1 MKKNVLRLLAL
12 VCAASPVVLSAQ
24 APKDAIVISDAD
36 IKAVLKMAA
45 DTKRTIPDN
54 SLRVIDMGTYQ
65 LAVGIVARGKLAAT
79 PAAAAAAPAAAPAN
93 AQPACGQQRAGATGP
108 NGIYHDS
115 TAETYIVT
123 SGSGTLITGGTIVNG
138 RRSPADS
145 EVTTILNGPSCNGTM
160 VGFSSRVI
168 NVGDI
173 IVIPEGVPHGFSAI
187 PDHITYL
194 SVRPD
199 LKKVLKKN
207 YVNPALAGKQRS
219 AASDDATRPV
229 ASRAVGT
236 AGTRSLPTF
245 EVDRNWPKVP
255 AQWKLGDV
263 SSFSVDAQDR
273 IWALHRPRTLVKPED
288 VPKRAP
294 AVMVF
299 DTTGNYVRSWG
310 GDPSTTP
317 GAGNP
322 PYEWPQREHGIN
334 IDSKGFVWITGNN
347 CPTNGIA
354 NLKHVADDQILK
366 FTQDGKFVMQIGHSN
381 QSKGNAD
388 TTNVHR
394 AADVQYSARSN
405 ELFVA
410 DGYGNHRVIVF
421 DADSGKFKRMWGA
434 FGNKPVDDDHCEVV
448 TPKEFPAGDGPKN
461 FSIVHAIRLSKDGI
475 VYVADRENR
484 RVQSFTTDG
493 KFLKQIVKTDTQ
505 FARDLAFSADPDQQ
519 FLYVGNGNDIVIVD
533 RKAMEIVGSIKLPGQ
548 IGGGHHI
555 ATDSKGNIYIAGTT
569 MGLQKLTF
577 KGMSTA
583 STN

>member
-1 MKKNVLRLLAL
+1 MQNNFLRILAL
-12 VCAASPVVLSAQ
+12 LCAISPAIVSAQ
-24 APKDAIVISDAD
+24 APKDAIIISDAD

-45 DTKRTIPDN
+45 ETKRTIPDN

-65 LAVGIVARGKLAAT
+65 LAVGIVARGKLA
-79 PAAAAAAPAAAPAN
+79 PAPAAAAPAAAPAN

-108 NGIYHDS
+108 GGIYHDS

-138 RRSPADS
+138 RRSAADN

-168 NVGDI
+168 NVGDV

-199 LKKVLKKN
+199 LKKVLQRN
-207 YVNPALAGKQRS
+207 YVNPALAGKQS
-219 AASDDATRPV
+219 AA
-229 ASRAVGT
+229 
-236 AGTRSLPTF
+236 RSVPTF

-263 SSFSVDAQDR
+263 SSFAVDAQDH
-273 IWALHRPRTLVKPED
+273 IWALHRPRTLIKPED

-299 DTTGNYVRSWG
+299 DGAGNYIRSWG
-310 GDPSTTP
+310 GD
-317 GAGNP
+317 GAG
-322 PYEWPQREHGIN
+322 YEWPQREHGIN
-334 IDSKGFVWITGNN
+334 IDSKGFVWVTGNN

-366 FTQDGKFVMQIGHSN
+366 FTQDGKFVLQVGHSN

-394 AADVQYSARSN
+394 AADVQYNARTN

-448 TPKEFPAGDGPKN
+448 TPKEFPPGDGPSS

-484 RVQSFTTDG
+484 RVQSFTTEG

-505 FARDLAFSADPDQQ
+505 FARDLAFSADPEQQ

-533 RKAMEIVGSIKLPGQ
+533 RKAMQIVGSIKLPGQ

>member
-1 MKKNVLRLLAL
+1 MKNTFLRMLAL
-12 VCAASPVVLSAQ
+12 LCAASPAILSAQ

-54 SLRVIDMGTYQ
+54 SLRVIDMGAYQ
-65 LAVGIVARGKLAAT
+65 LAVGVVARGKLA
-79 PAAAAAAPAAAPAN
+79 PAPAAAAPAAAPAN

-108 NGIYHDS
+108 GGIYHDS

-138 RRSPADS
+138 RRSPSDS

-199 LKKVLKKN
+199 LKKVLQRN
-207 YVNPALAGKQRS
+207 YVNPALAGRQT
-219 AASDDATRPV
+219 AS
-229 ASRAVGT
+229 
-236 AGTRSLPTF
+236 RSLPTF

-263 SSFSVDAQDR
+263 SSFAVDAQDH
-273 IWALHRPRTLVKPED
+273 IWALHRPRTLIKPED

-294 AVMVF
+294 AVVVF
-299 DTTGNYVRSWG
+299 DGAGTYIKSWG
-310 GDPSTTP
+310 GD
-317 GAGNP
+317 GAG
-322 PYEWPQREHGIN
+322 YEWPQREHGIN
-334 IDSKGFVWITGNN
+334 IDSKGFVWVTGNN

-394 AADVQYSARSN
+394 AADVQYNARTN

-448 TPKEFPAGDGPKN
+448 TPQSFPPGDGPSN

-484 RVQSFTTDG
+484 RVQSFTADG

-519 FLYVGNGNDIVIVD
+519 FLYVGNGTDIVIVD
-533 RKAMEIVGSIKLPGQ
+533 RKAMQIVGSINLPGQ

-577 KGMSTA
+577 KGMSAT

>member
-1 MKKNVLRLLAL
+1 MKKNILRTLAL
-12 VCAASPVVLSAQ
+12 LFAAGPAILSAQ
-24 APKDAIVISDAD
+24 APKDAVVVSDAD

-54 SLRVIDMGTYQ
+54 TLRVIDMGTYQ
-65 LAVGIVARGKLAAT
+65 LGVAVVARGKFPAT
-79 PAAAAAAPAAAPAN
+79 PAPAAAAPAATPAPAT
-93 AQPACGQQRAGATGP
+93 PACGQPRAGATGP
-108 NGIYHDS
+108 GGISHDS
-115 TAETYIVT
+115 TAETYVVI

-138 RRSPADS
+138 RRSAADA

-160 VGFSSRVI
+160 VGYSSRVI

-173 IVIPEGVPHGFSAI
+173 IVIPEGVPHGFSAV

-199 LKKVLKKN
+199 LKKVLQKG
-207 YVNPALAGKQRS
+207 YVNPALAAKQRT
-219 AASDDATRPV
+219 AAGTAGAV
-229 ASRAVGT
+229 AT
-236 AGTRSLPTF
+236 AGTRLPTF
-245 EVDRNWPKVP
+245 EVDRSWPKVP

-263 SSFSVDAQDR
+263 SSFAVDAQDH
-273 IWALHRPRTLVKPED
+273 IWALHRPRTLIKPED

-294 AVMVF
+294 AVVVF
-299 DTTGNYVRSWG
+299 DTAGTYIKSWG
-310 GDPSTTP
+310 GD
-317 GAGNP
+317 GAG
-322 PYEWPQREHGIN
+322 YEWPQREHGIN
-334 IDSKGFVWITGNN
+334 IDSKGFVWVTGNN

-394 AADVQYSARSN
+394 AADVQFNPRTN

-421 DADSGKFKRMWGA
+421 DADSGRFKRLWGA

-448 TPKEFPAGDGPKN
+448 TPKEFPPGDGPKN

-484 RVQSFTTDG
+484 RVQSFTTEG

-533 RKAMEIVGSIKLPGQ
+533 RKAMQIVGNIKLPGQ

-577 KGMSTA
+577 KGMSAA

>member
-1 MKKNVLRLLAL
+1 MKNNFLRILAL
-12 VCAASPVVLSAQ
+12 LCAASPAMVSAQ

-45 DTKRTIPDN
+45 DTKRTVPDN

-65 LAVGIVARGKLAAT
+65 LAVGIVARGKLA
-79 PAAAAAAPAAAPAN
+79 PAPAAAAPAAAPAN

-108 NGIYHDS
+108 GGIYHDS

-160 VGFSSRVI
+160 VGFTSRVI
-168 NVGDI
+168 NVGDV

-199 LKKVLKKN
+199 LKKVLQKN
-207 YVNPALAGKQRS
+207 YVNPALAAKQRT
-219 AASDDATRPV
+219 AAGTAGAV
-229 ASRAVGT
+229 AT
-236 AGTRSLPTF
+236 AGTRLPTF

-255 AQWKLGDV
+255 TQWKLGDV
-263 SSFSVDAQDR
+263 SSFAVDAQDH
-273 IWALHRPRTLVKPED
+273 IWALHRPRTLIKPED

-299 DTTGNYVRSWG
+299 DAAGAYIKSWG
-310 GDPSTTP
+310 GD
-317 GAGNP
+317 GAGF
-322 PYEWPQREHGIN
+322 EWPQREHGIN
-334 IDSKGFVWITGNN
+334 IDSKGFVWVTGNN

-366 FTQDGKFVMQIGHSN
+366 FTQDGKFVLQIGHSN

-394 AADVQYSARSN
+394 AADVQYNARTN

-448 TPKEFPAGDGPKN
+448 TPKEFPPGDGPKN

-505 FARDLAFSADPDQQ
+505 FARDLAFSADADQQ
-519 FLYVGNGNDIVIVD
+519 FLYVGNGNDIQIVD
-533 RKAMEIVGSIKLPGQ
+533 RKAMQIVGSIKLPGQ

-577 KGMSTA
+577 KGMSTT

>member
-1 MKKNVLRLLAL
+1 MKNNFLRMLAL
-12 VCAASPVVLSAQ
+12 LCAASPAILSAQ

-65 LAVGIVARGKLAAT
+65 LAVGIVARGKLAA
-79 PAAAAAAPAAAPAN
+79 APATAAPAN
-93 AQPACGQQRAGATGP
+93 TQPACGQQRAGATGP

-138 RRSPADS
+138 RRSPGDS

-160 VGFSSRVI
+160 VGYSSRVI
-168 NVGDI
+168 NAGDV

-187 PDHITYL
+187 PDHVTYL

-199 LKKVLKKN
+199 LKKVLKKG
-207 YVNPALAGKQRS
+207 YVNPALAARQRT
-219 AASDDATRPV
+219 AAGTTGAV
-229 ASRAVGT
+229 AT
-236 AGTRSLPTF
+236 AGTRLPTF
-245 EVDRNWPKVP
+245 EVDRGWPKVP

-263 SSFSVDAQDR
+263 SSFAVDAQDH
-273 IWALHRPRTLVKPED
+273 IWALHRPRTLIKPED

-299 DTTGNYVRSWG
+299 DGAGSYVKSWG
-310 GDPSTTP
+310 GD
-317 GAGNP
+317 GAG
-322 PYEWPQREHGIN
+322 YEWPQREHGIN

-366 FTQDGKFVMQIGHSN
+366 FTQDGKFVLQIGHSN

-394 AADVQYSARSN
+394 AADVQYNARTN

-484 RVQSFTTDG
+484 RVQSFTADG

-505 FARDLAFSADPDQQ
+505 FARDLAFSADADQQ

-533 RKAMEIVGSIKLPGQ
+533 RKAMQIVGSIKLPGQ

>member
-1 MKKNVLRLLAL
+1 MKKNILRTLAL
-12 VCAASPVVLSAQ
+12 LVAAGPAIASAQ
-24 APKDAIVISDAD
+24 APKDAIVVSDAD

-54 SLRVIDMGTYQ
+54 TLRVIDMGTYQ
-65 LAVGIVARGKLAAT
+65 LGVAVVARGKLAPAPA
-79 PAAAAAAPAAAPAN
+79 PAAAAAAPAPN
-93 AQPACGQQRAGATGP
+93 TPACGQPRAGATGP

-115 TAETYIVT
+115 TSETYIVT
-123 SGSGTLITGGTIVNG
+123 SGSGTMITGGTIVNG

-160 VGFSSRVI
+160 VGYTSRVI

-187 PDHITYL
+187 PDHVTYL

-199 LKKVLKKN
+199 LKKVLQKG
-207 YVNPALAGKQRS
+207 YVNPALAGKQTT
-219 AASDDATRPV
+219 AA
-229 ASRAVGT
+229 
-236 AGTRSLPTF
+236 RSLPTF
-245 EVDRNWPKVP
+245 EVDRGWPKVP

-263 SSFSVDAQDR
+263 SSFAVDAQDH
-273 IWALHRPRTLVKPED
+273 IWALHRPRTLLKPED

-299 DTTGNYVRSWG
+299 DGAGNYLKSWG
-310 GDPSTTP
+310 GD
-317 GAGNP
+317 GAG
-322 PYEWPQREHGIN
+322 YEWPQREHGIH
-334 IDSKGFVWITGNN
+334 IDNKGFVWITGNN

-354 NLKHVADDQILK
+354 NLKPVADDQILK

-394 AADVQYSARSN
+394 AADVQVNPRTN
-405 ELFVA
+405 ELIVA

-421 DADSGKFKRMWGA
+421 DADSGRFKRMWGA

-448 TPKEFPAGDGPKN
+448 TPKEFPPGDGPSN
-461 FSIVHAIRLSKDGI
+461 FSIVHAVRLSKDGT

-484 RVQSFTTDG
+484 RVQSFTADG

-519 FLYVGNGNDIVIVD
+519 FLYVGNGNDILIVE
-533 RKAMEIVGSIKLPGQ
+533 RKAMAIVGSIKLPGQ

>member
-1 MKKNVLRLLAL
+1 MTKKILRTLAL
-12 VCAASPVVLSAQ
+12 LVAAGPAIVSAQ
-24 APKDAIVISDAD
+24 APRDAIVVSDAD

-54 SLRVIDMGTYQ
+54 TLRVIDMGTYQ
-65 LAVGIVARGKLAAT
+65 LGVAVVARGKLVSA
-79 PAAAAAAPAAAPAN
+79 PLPAAAAPAAAPAAN
-93 AQPACGQQRAGATGP
+93 TQPACGQTRAGATGP
-108 NGIYHDS
+108 NGIFHDN

-138 RRSPADS
+138 RRSPTDS

-160 VGFSSRVI
+160 VGYSSRVI

-173 IVIPEGVPHGFSAI
+173 IVIPEAVPHGFSAI

-199 LKKVLKKN
+199 LKKVLKKG
-207 YVNPALAGKQRS
+207 YVNPALAAKQG
-219 AASDDATRPV
+219 
-229 ASRAVGT
+229 RAVGT
-236 AGTRSLPTF
+236 QGRRSLPTF
-245 EVDRNWPKVP
+245 EVDRGWPKVP

-263 SSFSVDAQDR
+263 SSFAVDAQDHV
-273 IWALHRPRTLVKPED
+273 WALHRPRTLLKPED

-299 DTTGNYVRSWG
+299 DTAGNYIKSWG
-310 GDPSTTP
+310 GE
-317 GAGNP
+317 GAG
-322 PYEWPQREHGIN
+322 YEWPQREHGIH
-334 IDSKGFVWITGNN
+334 IDNKGLVWITGNN

-388 TTNVHR
+388 TQNVHR
-394 AADVQYSARSN
+394 AADVQVYPRTN

-410 DGYGNHRVIVF
+410 DGYGNHRVAVF

-448 TPKEFPAGDGPKN
+448 TPKSFPPGDGPQN
-461 FSIVHAIRLSKDGI
+461 FSIVHAVRISKDGM

-484 RVQSFTTDG
+484 RVQAFTTDG
-493 KFLKQIVKTDTQ
+493 KFVKQLVKTDTA
-505 FARDLAFSADPDQQ
+505 FARDLALSPDPAQQ
-519 FLYVGNGNDIVIVD
+519 FLYVGDGDDIVIVD
-533 RKAMEIVGSIKLPGQ
+533 RATLQIAGSIKVPGM

-555 ATDSKGNIYIAGTT
+555 ATDSKGNIFIAGTT

>member
-1 MKKNVLRLLAL
+1 MKMNVVHMLAL
-12 VCAASPVVLSAQ
+12 LVAAGPAIVSAQ
-24 APKDAIVISDAD
+24 APKDAIVITDAD

-65 LAVGIVARGKLAAT
+65 LAVGVVARGKLA
-79 PAAAAAAPAAAPAN
+79 PAPAAAAPAAAPAN
-93 AQPACGQQRAGATGP
+93 AQPACGQQRPGVTGP

-138 RRSPADS
+138 RRSPTDS

-160 VGFSSRVI
+160 VGYSSRVI

-173 IVIPEGVPHGFSAI
+173 IVIPEAVPHGFSAI

-199 LKKVLKKN
+199 LKKVLQKN
-207 YVNPALAGKQRS
+207 YVNPALAGKPRT
-219 AASDDATRPV
+219 ALSDDATGAV

-245 EVDRNWPKVP
+245 EIDRNWPKVP

-263 SSFSVDAQDR
+263 SSFAVDAQDHV
-273 IWALHRPRTLVKPED
+273 WLLHRPRTLVKPED

-294 AVMVF
+294 AVMEF
-299 DTTGNYVRSWG
+299 DIAGNYIKAWG
-310 GDPSTTP
+310 GDPSATS
-317 GAGNP
+317 GAGGNA
-322 PYEWPQREHGIN
+322 PYEWPQREHGIHL
-334 IDSKGFVWITGNN
+334 DSKGFVWITGNN

-388 TTNVHR
+388 TLNVHR
-394 AADVQYSARSN
+394 AADVQVWPRIN
-405 ELFVA
+405 EAFVA

-448 TPKEFPAGDGPKN
+448 TPKEFPAGDGPSN
-461 FSIVHAIRLSKDGI
+461 FSIVHALRIAKDGV

-484 RVQSFTTDG
+484 RVQSFTLDG

-505 FARDLAFSADPDQQ
+505 FARDVALSADPQQQ
-519 FLYVGNGNDIVIVD
+519 FLYVGNGNDILIVD
-533 RKAMEIVGSIKLPGQ
+533 RKAMQILGSIKLPGQ

-577 KGMSTA
+577 KGMSAT

>member
-1 MKKNVLRLLAL
+1 MKKNILRTLAL
-12 VCAASPVVLSAQ
+12 LVGAGPAMVSAQ
-24 APKDAIVISDAD
+24 APKDAVVVSDAD

-54 SLRVIDMGTYQ
+54 TLRVIDMGTYQ
-65 LAVGIVARGKLAAT
+65 LGVAVVARGKLA
-79 PAAAAAAPAAAPAN
+79 PAPAAAAPAAAPAN
-93 AQPACGQQRAGATGP
+93 AQPPCGQQRAGATGP
-108 NGIYHDS
+108 NGIFHDS
-115 TAETYIVT
+115 TSETYIVT
-123 SGSGTLITGGTIVNG
+123 SGSGTLITGGTMVNG

-160 VGFSSRVI
+160 VGYTSRVI

-173 IVIPEGVPHGFSAI
+173 IVIPEGVAHGFSAI
-187 PDHITYL
+187 PDHVTYL

-199 LKKVLKKN
+199 LKKVLQKN
-207 YVNPALAGKQRS
+207 YVNPALAAKQRT
-219 AASDDATRPV
+219 AAGTAGAV
-229 ASRAVGT
+229 AT
-236 AGTRSLPTF
+236 AGTRLPTF
-245 EVDRNWPKVP
+245 EVDRGWPKVP

-273 IWALHRPRTLVKPED
+273 VWALHRPRTLIKPED

-299 DTTGNYVRSWG
+299 DQAGNYIKSWG
-310 GDPSTTP
+310 GD
-317 GAGNP
+317 GQG
-322 PYEWPQREHGIN
+322 YEWPQREHGIN

-394 AADVQYSARSN
+394 AADVQYNARTN

-421 DADSGKFKRMWGA
+421 DADTGKFKRLWGA
-434 FGNKPVDDDHCEVV
+434 FGGKPVDDDHCEVV

-484 RVQSFTTDG
+484 RVQSFTADG

-533 RKAMEIVGSIKLPGQ
+533 RKAMQIVGSIKLPGQ

-577 KGMSTA
+577 KGLSTA